1 MKADN
6 LNVILHNM
14 ARNPDDW
21 RLDDFH
27 ALHKSGV
34 KIWIGNGLFGYH
46 LEKPENQEIGF
57 IEKFKLHQQIKILRE
72 IKKMETK

>member
-6 LNVILHNM
+6 LKVILHNM

-21 RLDDFH
+21 RVDDFH

-46 LEKPENQEIGF
+46 LEKPEYQEIGF
-57 IEKFKLHQQIKILRE
+57 FEKFKLHKE
-72 IKKMETK
+72 IKLLVENKNVKN

>member
-6 LNVILHNM
+6 LKVILHNM
-14 ARNPDDW
+14 ARNPNDW

-34 KIWIGNGLFGYH
+34 KIWIGNGLWGYH
-46 LEKPENQEIGF
+46 LEKPEYQEIGF
-57 IEKFKLHQQIKILRE
+57 FEKLKLHQQIKLLNE
-72 IKKMETK
+72 NKKNGN

>member
-14 ARNPDDW
+14 ARKPDDW

-46 LEKPENQEIGF
+46 LEKPEYQEIGF
-57 IEKFKLHQQIKILRE
+57 LEKFKLHQQIKLLHE
-72 IKKMETK
+72 NKKNGN

>member
-27 ALHKSGV
+27 AQHKSGV

-46 LEKPENQEIGF
+46 LEKPEYQEIGF
-57 IEKFKLHQQIKILRE
+57 IEKINLHKQIKLLQKN
-72 IKKMETK
+72 KKTEN

>member
-6 LNVILHNM
+6 LNIILHNM
-14 ARNPDDW
+14 ARNPNDW

-27 ALHKSGV
+27 ARHKSGV

-46 LEKPENQEIGF
+46 LEKPEYQEIGF
-57 IEKFKLHQQIKILRE
+57 IEKFKLYQQIKLLHE
-72 IKKMETK
+72 SKKTEN